1 MATLSL
7 RTFCQSK
14 YARRCK
20 YVYKEKTHRGTD
32 SESETMFHERIGH
45 TTQSRMLSLIKDL
58 TTRCG
63 RQKIILNSENSNN
76 TTENNTKGNSVLNYI
91 GRNECLNMAEK
102 VPVDDKKAVRRKK
115 IIATLLY
122 LGSVSTLEYGVGN
135 GCCGSHV
142 DFVAACR
149 HGSLT

>member
-14 YARRCK
+14 YARRYK

-32 SESETMFHERIGH
+32 SEFETMFHERIGH
-45 TTQSRMLSLIKDL
+45 KTRSRMLNLIKDL

-76 TTENNTKGNSVLNYI
+76 TTENNTKGYSVLYYI
-91 GRNECLNMAEK
+91 GRNECLTMAEK
-102 VPVDDKKAVRRKK
+102 APVDDKKAIRKK